1 MVVWATGRG
10 VSKLSPTFWQILLI
24 SLVIYFGCAESS
36 LLCTLLSSCLERGQS
51 LDVVHGLLI
60 VVASLGAEHGLSG
73 VQASVAE
80 ACGLGGCGSPA
91 LEHVLN
97 GCGSPALEH
106 VLSSCGGRLSCSEA
120 CGIFLDQGLNSC
132 LLHYQAD
139 SLSLSHQGSPINPF

>member
-1 MVVWATGRG
+1 M
-10 VSKLSPTFWQILLI
+10 
-24 SLVIYFGCAESS
+24 
-36 LLCTLLSSCLERGQS
+36 
-51 LDVVHGLLI
+51 
-60 VVASLGAEHGLSG
+60 ASLGAEHGLSG

-132 LLHYQAD
+132 LLHYQVD
-139 SLSLSHQGSPINPF
+139 SLPAEPPGKPLFISYVGPKLEIQGQFHAWR